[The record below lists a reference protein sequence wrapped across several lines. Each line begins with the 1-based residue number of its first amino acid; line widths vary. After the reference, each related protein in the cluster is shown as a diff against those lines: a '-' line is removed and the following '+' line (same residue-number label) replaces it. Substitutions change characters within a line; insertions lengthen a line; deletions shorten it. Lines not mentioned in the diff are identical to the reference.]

1 VCVIWTGRRP
11 FQPRHV
17 RLSNSRKALTTSD
30 WSDWVVQEL
39 LAGSTA
45 LLATFCGGGP
55 TELTVHVANVGDCRA
70 LLCRGGKAMR
80 LSEDHK
86 PNRRDERARIVKAGG
101 LVTQVIDRPHLTL
114 ARRNLRA
121 ALG

>member
-1 VCVIWTGRRP
+1 MC
-11 FQPRHV
+11 
-17 RLSNSRKALTTSD
+17 
-30 WSDWVVQEL
+30 VVQAL

-70 LLCRGGKAMR
+70 LLCRGGKATR

-86 PNRRDERARIVKAGG
+86 PDRRDERARIVKAGG
-101 LVTQVIDRPHLTL
+101 LVTQVRSIAYTL
-114 ARRNLRA
+114 PWGYGKVGSGSLA
-121 ALG
+121 